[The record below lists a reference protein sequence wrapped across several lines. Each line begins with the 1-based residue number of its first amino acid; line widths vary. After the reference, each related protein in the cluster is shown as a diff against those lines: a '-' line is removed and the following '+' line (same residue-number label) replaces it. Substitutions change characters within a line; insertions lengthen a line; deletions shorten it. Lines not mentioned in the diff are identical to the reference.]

1 MNTEIIEFG
10 YGLLPLI
17 SQKKVSFLLK
27 EIKKLRDIYPQLPII
42 NIIDSFEINPF
53 QIRIKKEQIF
63 DIAFDMSKESIA
75 VETIISII
83 KDYYI
88 Y

>member
-17 SQKKVSFLLK
+17 SQKKKVFLVK
-27 EIKKLRDIYPQLPII
+27 EIKELREIYPQLPMI

-53 QIRIKKEQIF
+53 QIRINNKQLF
-63 DIAFDMSKESIA
+63 DIAFDKSKESIA
-75 VETIISII
+75 QETIISII